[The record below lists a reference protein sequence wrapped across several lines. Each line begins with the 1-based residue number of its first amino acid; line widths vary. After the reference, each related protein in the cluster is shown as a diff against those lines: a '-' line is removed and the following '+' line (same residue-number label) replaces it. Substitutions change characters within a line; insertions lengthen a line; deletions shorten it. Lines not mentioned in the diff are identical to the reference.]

1 MITKMLTN
9 TILKVVLKKFKLDK
23 VLDYVEKPNE
33 LDLKVSDIDAR
44 VRSQSERIMMLEKKT
59 KNMK

>member
-9 TILKVVLKKFKLDK
+9 TILKVVLKKFKLEK

-33 LDLKVSDIDAR
+33 LDLKVADLEMRSK
-44 VRSQSERIMMLEKKT
+44 SQSERIMMLEKKT
-59 KNMK
+59 KKMK

>member
-59 KNMK
+59 KKMK

>member
-9 TILKVVLKKFKLDK
+9 TILKVVLSKFKLDK

-33 LDLKVSDIDAR
+33 LDLKVADLEMRSK
-44 VRSQSERIMMLEKKT
+44 SQSDRIMKLEKKT

>member
-9 TILKVVLKKFKLDK
+9 TILKVVLKKFKLEK

-33 LDLKVSDIDAR
+33 LDLKVADLEMRSK
-44 VRSQSERIMMLEKKT
+44 SQSERIMMLEKIT
-59 KNMK
+59 KKMK

>member
-1 MITKMLTN
+1 MLTN

-33 LDLKVSDIDAR
+33 LDLKVSDLEMR
-44 VRSQSERIMMLEKKT
+44 VRSQSDRIMKLEKKT

>member
-33 LDLKVSDIDAR
+33 LDLKVSDLEMR
-44 VRSQSERIMMLEKKT
+44 VRSQSDRIMKQEKKT

>member
-1 MITKMLTN
+1 MLTN

-33 LDLKVSDIDAR
+33 LDLKVSDLEMR
-44 VRSQSERIMMLEKKT
+44 VRSQSDRIMMLEKKS
-59 KNMK
+59 KKIK

>member
-1 MITKMLTN
+1 MFTKKIANAVLTMILN
-9 TILKVVLKKFKLDK
+9 KFKLDK

-33 LDLKVSDIDAR
+33 LDLKVADLEMR
-44 VRSQSERIMMLEKKT
+44 VKSQSERIMKLEKKT

>member
-33 LDLKVSDIDAR
+33 LDLKVSDLEMR
-44 VRSQSERIMMLEKKT
+44 VRSQSDRIMKLEKKT

>member
-1 MITKMLTN
+1 MLTN
-9 TILKVVLKKFKLDK
+9 TILKVVLSKFKLDK

-33 LDLKVSDIDAR
+33 LDLKVADLEMRSK
-44 VRSQSERIMMLEKKT
+44 SQSDRIMKLEKKT

>member
-33 LDLKVSDIDAR
+33 LDLKVSDLEMR
-44 VRSQSERIMMLEKKT
+44 VRSQSDRIMMLEKKS
-59 KNMK
+59 KKIK